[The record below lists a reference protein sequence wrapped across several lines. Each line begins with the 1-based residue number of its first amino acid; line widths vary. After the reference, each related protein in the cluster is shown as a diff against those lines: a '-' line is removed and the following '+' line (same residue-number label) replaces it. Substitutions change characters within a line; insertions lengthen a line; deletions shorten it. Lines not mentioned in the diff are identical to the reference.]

1 MNNPETNSKLWV
13 SNSVPGMR
21 KPSLALIIVL
31 ATPALRAQEA
41 LPRHYGDWTA
51 SGPVLKAPAPV
62 HSNDQQQAILIES
75 GIVSTNSRAYT
86 SGPNTGQL
94 AVSQFRDSSGA
105 YEAFTFLRS
114 SDMVPDDVSPEAAVG
129 RDRALLQYGNL
140 VLEINGLAAMS
151 PADLQTL
158 SKWLAG
164 AAQKT
169 PLPPIRNFL
178 PQRHLIP
185 GSERYILGPLAF
197 RSATETA
204 DRGAY
209 SQLADELGFRAG
221 AEAILARYRKGKD
234 DGVLLLVEYPTPQLA
249 AQRQKHIEQGLAST
263 PQPSETAIRRKGSLL
278 SLVLQ
283 PASHEYAEALLDDVR
298 YETQVT
304 WNEPSHEVTDPP
316 WSIVIVNTI
325 LGTGV
330 FLVAAFVFGIA
341 FGGIR
346 VMTKIFL
353 PGKVFDRAERHRPSP
368 GAPRPCSSGGSARRR
383 FRRGN
388 RNRRPSCNKAPAR
401 HPRPGSRECC
411 GNRQRA
417 PPRPLTN
424 RISLS
429 SASPGSSDMQNCAS
443 LAYAPPRHNRKIG

>member
-1 MNNPETNSKLWV
+1 
-13 SNSVPGMR
+13 MR

-31 ATPALRAQEA
+31 AAPALRAQEA

-114 SDMVPDDVSPEAAVG
+114 ADMVPGDVSPEAAVG
-129 RDRALLQYGNL
+129 RDRALLQFGNL

-234 DGVLLLVEYPTPQLA
+234 EGVLLLVEYPTPQLA

-353 PGKVFDRAERHRPSP
+353 PGKVFDRAERMEILQLGLNSKPID
-368 GAPRPCSSGGSARRR
+368 ARD
-383 FRRGN
+383 FY
-388 RNRRPSCNKAPAR
+388 
-401 HPRPGSRECC
+401 
-411 GNRQRA
+411 
-417 PPRPLTN
+417 
-424 RISLS
+424 S
-429 SASPGSSDMQNCAS
+429 SAGF
-443 LAYAPPRHNRKIG
+443 